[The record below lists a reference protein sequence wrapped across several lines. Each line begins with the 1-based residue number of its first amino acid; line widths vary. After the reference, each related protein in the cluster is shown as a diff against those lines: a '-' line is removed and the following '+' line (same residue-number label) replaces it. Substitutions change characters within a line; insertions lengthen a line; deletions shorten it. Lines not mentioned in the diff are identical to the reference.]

1 MWAFTGTMSTSTP
14 SLPYGA
20 TSAGAHALDSEY
32 VRDQLV
38 PRTVDLNGK
47 AYNPDGEYVLYWMQ
61 STHRL
66 DENWGLRAA
75 IRTAN
80 RVNRP
85 LVIHQGLDP
94 TYRHASDRHHTF
106 ILQGARGTARHAEQ
120 LGLHYQFVL
129 RRQRA
134 DDRRVVDRLAA
145 RAYTVFTDLFPTAGI
160 RERSERFA
168 ARVPC
173 RVFAVDSV
181 CTVPSGVFVKPEFAA
196 RTIRPKLAKLL
207 DHAIEPVHDDLPRVA
222 VTEALRAS
230 LRETIAAGGG
240 LAPLPIASMSDE
252 ALAAEVAA
260 CEIDHAVRA
269 VALTGGS
276 AAAAARFAR
285 FLADGL
291 RNYDT
296 QRNEAG
302 NGDGT
307 SRLSPYL
314 HYGQIAS
321 GRMIREARAAGAA
334 AADLEAFVQQVTTWR
349 ELAFNWCVRTRDFD
363 QLAALPDWV
372 QRTMAEHANDPRPQL
387 YDLDDLETATTHD
400 RLWNASQHELVSQGI
415 IHNYP
420 RMLWGKTILL
430 WTESYEQARTWM
442 FHLND
447 KYALDGRDPNSVGG
461 IMWCLGLWDRPWG
474 NKPVWGGIR
483 PMVTHRAK
491 MKFDVEGYIARVRG
505 SRLI

>member
-1 MWAFTGTMSTSTP
+1 MTESDF

-20 TSAGAHALDSEY
+20 ADASAHTLDSDF

-38 PRTVDLNGK
+38 PRTLDVNGK
-47 AYNPDGEYVLYWMQ
+47 TYHPDGEYVLYWMQ

-66 DENWGLRAA
+66 DENWALRAA
-75 IRTAN
+75 IRTAD

-94 TYRHASDRHHTF
+94 TYPHASDRHHTF
-106 ILQGARGTARHAEQ
+106 ILQGARDTARHAEQ

-129 RRQRA
+129 RRRRD
-134 DDRRVVDRLAA
+134 DDRRLLDRLAA
-145 RAYTVFTDLFPTAGI
+145 RAYVVFTDLFPTAGV
-160 RERSERFA
+160 RERTERFA
-168 ARVPC
+168 ERVAC
-173 RVFAVDSV
+173 RVLAIDSV
-181 CTVPSGVFVKPEFAA
+181 CTVPSGVFEKPEFAA
-196 RTIRPKLAKLL
+196 RTIRPKIGKLL
-207 DHAIEPVHDDLPRVA
+207 GQALEPVCDALPRVA
-222 VTEALRAS
+222 ATDALRAS
-230 LRETIAAGGG
+230 LRDTVAVGGG
-240 LAPLPIASMSDE
+240 LAPLPIATMSDDDI
-252 ALAAEVAA
+252 AREVAA
-260 CEIDHAVRA
+260 CEIDHTVPA
-269 VALTGGS
+269 VALRGGS
-276 AAAAARFAR
+276 VAAGERFAG
-285 FLADGL
+285 FLQHGL
-291 RNYDT
+291 VHYDE

-314 HYGQIAS
+314 HYGMIAS
-321 GRMIREARAAGAA
+321 ARVIRRARDAQGPAGATG
-334 AADLEAFVQQVTTWR
+334 ADLEAFVQQVTTWR
-349 ELAFNWCVRTRDFD
+349 ELAYNWCVRTRNFD
-363 QLAALPDWV
+363 QLSALPAWV
-372 QRTMAEHANDPRPQL
+372 QRTMEEHARDPRPHL
-387 YDLDDLETATTHD
+387 YDLEELEGAHTGD

-420 RMLWGKTILL
+420 RMLWGKTMLL
-430 WTESYEQARTWM
+430 WTESYEQARSWM

-505 SRLI
+505 TRLI

>member
-1 MWAFTGTMSTSTP
+1 MSASDI

-20 TSAGAHALDSEY
+20 TTAGAHALESDY

-38 PRTVDLNGK
+38 PRTLDLNGK
-47 AYNPDGEYVLYWMQ
+47 TYNPDGEYVLYWMQ

-94 TYRHASDRHHTF
+94 TFRHASDRHHTF
-106 ILQGARGTARHAEQ
+106 ILQGARDTARHAEQ

-129 RRQRA
+129 RRRRD

-168 ARVPC
+168 ARVNC

-181 CTVPSGVFVKPEFAA
+181 CTVPSGVFTKPEFAA
-196 RTIRPKLAKLL
+196 RTIRPKLARQL
-207 DHAIEPVHDDLPRVA
+207 DHALEPVHDELPRVP
-222 VTEALRAS
+222 VSDSLRAS
-230 LRETIAAGGG
+230 LRDTIAAGGG
-240 LAPLPIASMSDE
+240 LAPLPIASMNDE
-252 ALAAEVAA
+252 ALAGEVAA
-260 CEIDHAVRA
+260 CEIDHTVPAVSLA
-269 VALTGGS
+269 GGS
-276 AAAAARFAR
+276 VAAAARVAG
-285 FLADGL
+285 FLAHGL
-291 RNYDT
+291 RGYDT

-321 GRMIREARAAGAA
+321 GRLIREARAAGSP

-372 QRTMAEHANDPRPQL
+372 QRTMAEHANDPRPQY
-387 YDLDDLETATTHD
+387 YDLDDLEGATTHD
-400 RLWNASQHELVSQGI
+400 RLWNAAQHELVSQGI

-430 WTESYEQARTWM
+430 WTESYEQARDWM

-505 SRLI
+505 RRLL

>member
-1 MWAFTGTMSTSTP
+1 MDTSSNARAF
-14 SLPYGA
+14 GA
-20 TSAGAHALDSEY
+20 AAPGAHALDSDY

-47 AYNPDGEYVLYWMQ
+47 TYHPDGEYVLYWMQ

-94 TYRHASDRHHTF
+94 TYPHASDRHHTF
-106 ILQGARGTARHAEQ
+106 ILQGARDTARHAAQ

-129 RRQRA
+129 RRRRD
-134 DDRRVVDRLAA
+134 DDRRVLDRLAA
-145 RAYTVFTDLFPTAGI
+145 RAYVVFTDLYPTAGV
-160 RERSERFA
+160 RERTERFA
-168 ARVPC
+168 ARVSC
-173 RVFAVDSV
+173 RVLAVDSV
-181 CTVPSGVFVKPEFAA
+181 CIVPSGTFTKPEFAA

-207 DHAIEPVHDDLPRVA
+207 DQALEPVNDDLPRVA
-222 VTEALRAS
+222 VSASLRAS
-230 LRETIAAGGG
+230 LRDTIAAGGG
-240 LAPLPIASMSDE
+240 LAPLPLDTMTDE
-252 ALAAEVAA
+252 AIAREVAA
-260 CEIDHAVRA
+260 CEIDHTVPA
-269 VALTGGS
+269 VAQHGGS
-276 AAAAARFAR
+276 VAALDRFAA
-285 FLADGL
+285 FLRHGL
-291 RNYDT
+291 AHYDA

-321 GRMIREARAAGAA
+321 GRVIREARGARSDVGA
-334 AADLEAFVQQVTTWR
+334 SAADLEAFVQQVTTWR
-349 ELAFNWCVRTRDFD
+349 ELSFNWCVRTRNFD

-372 QRTMAEHANDPRPQL
+372 QRTMAEHLHDPRPQR
-387 YDLDDLETATTHD
+387 YDLEELESASTGD
-400 RLWNASQHELVSQGI
+400 RLWNASQHELVTQGI

-430 WTESYEQARTWM
+430 WTESYEQARAWM

-505 SRLI
+505 RRLL

>member
-1 MWAFTGTMSTSTP
+1 MRISES
-14 SLPYGA
+14 SLPFGA
-20 TSAGAHALDSEY
+20 AAPGAHLLDSDY

-38 PRTVDLNGK
+38 PRTLDLNGK
-47 AYNPDGEYVLYWMQ
+47 RYHSDGEYVLYWMQ

-75 IRTAN
+75 VRTAN
-80 RVNRP
+80 RVNLP

-94 TYRHASDRHHTF
+94 TYLHASDRHHTY
-106 ILQGARGTARHAEQ
+106 ILQGARDTARHAEQ

-129 RRQRA
+129 RRRRD
-134 DDRRVVDRLAA
+134 DDRRVLDRLAA
-145 RAYTVFTDLFPTAGI
+145 RAYVVLTDLFPTAGI
-160 RERSERFA
+160 RERTERFA
-168 ARVPC
+168 DRVSC
-173 RVFAVDSV
+173 RVLAVDSV
-181 CTVPSGVFVKPEFAA
+181 CIVPSGTFTKAEFAA

-207 DHAIEPVHDDLPRVA
+207 DHALEPVNDEVPRVPVSA
-222 VTEALRAS
+222 ALRAS
-230 LRETIAAGGG
+230 LRDTVATGGG
-240 LAPLPIASMSDE
+240 LSPLPIATMSD
-252 ALAAEVAA
+252 ADIAHEVAA
-260 CEIDHAVRA
+260 CEIDHSVTV
-269 VALTGGS
+269 VAQRGGS
-276 AAAAARFAR
+276 VAAADRFAN
-285 FLADGL
+285 FLHQGL
-291 RNYDT
+291 THYDE

-321 GRMIREARAAGAA
+321 GRVIREARAARNAVGASD
-334 AADLEAFVQQVTTWR
+334 ADLEAFVQQVTTWR
-349 ELAFNWCVRTRDFD
+349 ELAYNWCVRTRNFD
-363 QLAALPDWV
+363 QLSSLPDWV

-387 YDLDDLETATTHD
+387 YDLEDLEGALTGD
-400 RLWNASQHELVSQGI
+400 RLWNASQHELVTQGI

-442 FHLND
+442 YHLND

-491 MKFDVEGYIARVRG
+491 MKFDVEGYVARVRG
-505 SRLI
+505 TRLL